1 MTRVVLVLV
10 LAVVAFA
17 LMVNLAPDVVERLLF
32 QTADS
37 SADSS
42 NTAADAAAKSPKPA
56 VRKKPAAKQN
66 SLPVATTEPM
76 TDAPLAASMNQP
88 VSGGRMQSVFSVSA
102 EDAALYSANAPGG
115 VVISHLRKGDVV
127 EPQYTLNSAGQEWTF
142 VSVTDQRVSGF
153 LRSDNLG
160 KHQVAA
166 EPTSR

>member
-1 MTRVVLVLV
+1 MTRIVLVLV

-17 LMVNLAPDVVERLLF
+17 LMVNLAPDIVEKLLF
-32 QTADS
+32 EAADS
-37 SADSS
+37 PADSAD
-42 NTAADAAAKSPKPA
+42 TADAAAESPKPA
-56 VRKKPAAKQN
+56 VRKKPAAKQI
-66 SLPVATTEPM
+66 SLPVATTEPL
-76 TDAPLAASMNQP
+76 TKAPIAASINEP
-88 VSGGRMQSVFSVSA
+88 VSLGRMRSVFSVSA

-142 VSVTDQRVSGF
+142 VSVTDQKVSGF

-160 KHQVAA
+160 KKQVAA

>member
-1 MTRVVLVLV
+1 MSRVVLVLV

-17 LMVNLAPDVVERLLF
+17 LMVNLAPDVVERLVF
-32 QTADS
+32 QVTGS
-37 SADSS
+37 SADSA
-42 NTAADAAAKSPKPA
+42 NTAADDAAKSPKPA
-56 VRKKPAAKQN
+56 VRKKPAAKQ
-66 SLPVATTEPM
+66 SLPVATEPM
-76 TDAPLAASMNQP
+76 TNAPLAASINQP

-115 VVISHLRKGDVV
+115 AVISHLRKGEVV

-142 VSVTDQRVSGF
+142 VNVTDQKVSGF

-160 KHQVAA
+160 RNQVAA

>member
-17 LMVNLAPDVVERLLF
+17 LTVNLAPDVVEKLLF
-32 QTADS
+32 DAAESRADS
-37 SADSS
+37 AR
-42 NTAADAAAKSPKPA
+42 TADAAAESPKRS

-66 SLPVATTEPM
+66 SLPVTTTEPM
-76 TDAPLAASMNQP
+76 TIAPAAASINEP
-88 VSGGRMQSVFSVSA
+88 VSPGRMRSVFSVSA

-115 VVISHLRKGDVV
+115 KVISHLRKGDVV
-127 EPQYTLNSAGQEWTF
+127 EPQYTLKSAGQDWTF
-142 VSVTDQRVSGF
+142 VSVTDQKVSGF

-160 KHQVAA
+160 EKQVAA